1 MPALNFSACSAMTS
15 SPSQTPSEI
24 LTAASQRRAAALF
37 NIINIVVLVLAG
49 IPLMMAGSTSGKGM
63 ILATAAAIIPIV
75 LWFGGS
81 MLLYALNKHHPNPKV
96 GHYTQWAAYRY
107 YAVTGSLIVI
117 GTFFPANITY
127 YQVFWAFAASILI
140 PWSLWELRR
149 IYCDDWQ
156 DMPVPPSAHHHH

>member
-1 MPALNFSACSAMTS
+1 MTS
-15 SPSQTPSEI
+15 PTPNTDI
-24 LTAASQRRAAALF
+24 LTATSQRRSSALF
-37 NIINIVVLVLAG
+37 NYINIAVMVLAG
-49 IPLMMAGSTSGKGM
+49 IPLIMAGNATGKGM

-117 GTFFPANITY
+117 GTFFPADVRY
-127 YQVFWAFAASILI
+127 YLAFWAFAAGILV
-140 PWSLWELRR
+140 PWSIWEIMKIQR
-149 IYCDDWQ
+149 DTWA
-156 DMPVPPSAHHHH
+156 DMPMPAPHVEHFD

>member
-1 MPALNFSACSAMTS
+1 MLS
-15 SPSQTPSEI
+15 
-24 LTAASQRRAAALF
+24 AASQRRAAAMF
-37 NIINIVVLVLAG
+37 NIINIIVMTLAG
-49 IPLMMAGSTSGKGM
+49 IPLIMAGSASGKGM

-117 GTFFPANITY
+117 GTFFPADVRY
-127 YQVFWAFAASILI
+127 YLAFWAFAAAILI
-140 PWSLWELRR
+140 PWSIWELRK
-149 IYCDDWQ
+149 IYQDTWQ
-156 DMPVPPSAHHHH
+156 DMKLPAVQPEHFH